1 MPTPGL
7 PTGSGTARS
16 LKLVNRT
23 RKNKP
28 PSRTIANSLRIFQEK
43 LNKHKPPSRT
53 IANSLRIFQEKLNKH
68 KPSHI
73 IVKSTRPGSA
83 GGGKTLKKR
92 RSRRA

>member
-23 RKNKP
+23 RKIKP
-28 PSRTIANSLRIFQEK
+28 PTTIANSLRK
-43 LNKHKPPSRT
+43 
-53 IANSLRIFQEKLNKH
+53 FQEKLNKH